1 MASNSWYVNNSES
14 VCEICD
20 DENENLSQATKCCHW
35 STNRQE
41 DSRQAGKMLFVSVS
55 VALKGW
61 LPADEVPCEKPH
73 TVREGEFFFLKKDFF
88 LVARRRVLPLM
99 SATKE
104 QQRWGFSLPPPPQ
117 RPPCQNAQSS
127 RYRSPFRYHSNH
139 GSLKRFL
146 SSSPFEDLL
155 LLRSISEDVGRGRE
169 WRVAV
174 PGRKECACA
183 QRTKHAA
190 QREAEIHWKQTTSCE
205 TITMTGEDCL
215 KRSRGYLHVSTH

>member
-1 MASNSWYVNNSES
+1 
-14 VCEICD
+14 
-20 DENENLSQATKCCHW
+20 
-35 STNRQE
+35 
-41 DSRQAGKMLFVSVS
+41 MLFVSVS

-61 LPADEVPCEKPH
+61 LPADEVHCEKPH
-73 TVREGEFFFLKKDFF
+73 TVREGEFFLKKDFF
-88 LVARRRVLPLM
+88 GGKEARALPDVGDERTAAVRFFP
-99 SATKE
+99 SP
-104 QQRWGFSLPPPPQ
+104 SPQ

-155 LLRSISEDVGRGRE
+155 LLRSISEDVGSGRE

-190 QREAEIHWKQTTSCE
+190 EREAEIH
-205 TITMTGEDCL
+205 
-215 KRSRGYLHVSTH
+215 